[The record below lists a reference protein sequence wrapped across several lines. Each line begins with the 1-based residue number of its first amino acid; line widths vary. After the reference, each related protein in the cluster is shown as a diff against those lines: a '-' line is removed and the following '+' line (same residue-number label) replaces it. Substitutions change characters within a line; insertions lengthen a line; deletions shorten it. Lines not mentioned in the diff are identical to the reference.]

1 MKNQKQNKFV
11 TISISIALIIN
22 IAWSFYNLNKFDNI
36 KVNFEGEYYNQLL
49 YSDLGPTW
57 IIADRFKKKLDNG
70 ESFFSSIPAY
80 ERFLLPSILVGYYYH
95 LIDKEIFENKNENK
109 KVIKEKNFKIFLL
122 LFQILIYYSSVL
134 LISNEIFKRFDYQ
147 KSKLIILFLC
157 FEPSLLQWHSSFWS
171 ESIFLSLMILAFFIL
186 LKKSEKTFLNILL
199 GFIVGL
205 MFMQRSVSFLYILP
219 ICIYFFLVFK
229 LRLKPLSF
237 LLIGY
242 FFITALIG
250 YNNFSKT
257 GSVYFVPTHM
267 TYYGYY
273 HYFAHQILAD
283 RKNISYSEASEILK
297 KNEMDW
303 RKENNININNTE
315 DLLKN
320 IKYRNKVFAKEIIQ
334 NPLYSTQ
341 LFIKR
346 SVKTSI
352 IMPLWVNK
360 KYYFDKT
367 DPEAQ
372 NNPKEYYNKNLI
384 YNIPYTLF
392 IYLFFAIGFFN
403 LFKKIFINK
412 IKDPIDN
419 FYIFNLI
426 SILYFLSIVGFW
438 GNPKYFTP
446 CMISISFF
454 FAEGFFAIRKKY
466 FRSQN

>member
-95 LIDKEIFENKNENK
+95 IIDKEIFENKNENK

-134 LISNEIFKRFDYQ
+134 LISSEIFKRFDHQ

-157 FEPSLLQWHSSFWS
+157 LEPSLLQWHSSFWS

-186 LKKSEKTFLNILL
+186 LKKSEKAFFNILL

-229 LRLKPLSF
+229 QRFKPLSF

-242 FFITALIG
+242 FFVTALIG
-250 YNNFSKT
+250 YNNLIKT

-283 RKNISYSEASEILK
+283 RKNISYPEASEILK
-297 KNEMDW
+297 NNEMDW

-426 SILYFLSIVGFW
+426 SILYFLFIVGFW

-454 FAEGFFAIRKKY
+454 FAEGFFVIRKIY
-466 FRSQN
+466 FKSQN

>member
-157 FEPSLLQWHSSFWS
+157 LEPSLLQWHSSFWS

-186 LKKSEKTFLNILL
+186 LKKSEKAFLNILL

-229 LRLKPLSF
+229 QRLKPLSF

-242 FFITALIG
+242 FFVTALIG

-257 GSVYFVPTHM
+257 GSLYFVPTHM

-283 RKNISYSEASEILK
+283 RKNISYPEASEILK
-297 KNEMDW
+297 NNEMDW

-320 IKYRNKVFAKEIIQ
+320 IKYRNKVFAREVIQ

-352 IMPLWVNK
+352 IMPL
-360 KYYFDKT
+360 
-367 DPEAQ
+367 
-372 NNPKEYYNKNLI
+372 
-384 YNIPYTLF
+384 
-392 IYLFFAIGFFN
+392 
-403 LFKKIFINK
+403 
-412 IKDPIDN
+412 
-419 FYIFNLI
+419 
-426 SILYFLSIVGFW
+426 
-438 GNPKYFTP
+438 
-446 CMISISFF
+446 
-454 FAEGFFAIRKKY
+454 
-466 FRSQN
+466 

>member
-22 IAWSFYNLNKFDNI
+22 IVWSFYNLNKFDNI

-157 FEPSLLQWHSSFWS
+157 LEPSLLQWHSSFWS

-186 LKKSEKTFLNILL
+186 LKKSEKAFLNILL

-229 LRLKPLSF
+229 QRLKPLS
-237 LLIGY
+237 
-242 FFITALIG
+242 
-250 YNNFSKT
+250 
-257 GSVYFVPTHM
+257 
-267 TYYGYY
+267 
-273 HYFAHQILAD
+273 
-283 RKNISYSEASEILK
+283 
-297 KNEMDW
+297 
-303 RKENNININNTE
+303 
-315 DLLKN
+315 
-320 IKYRNKVFAKEIIQ
+320 
-334 NPLYSTQ
+334 
-341 LFIKR
+341 
-346 SVKTSI
+346 
-352 IMPLWVNK
+352 
-360 KYYFDKT
+360 
-367 DPEAQ
+367 
-372 NNPKEYYNKNLI
+372 
-384 YNIPYTLF
+384 
-392 IYLFFAIGFFN
+392 
-403 LFKKIFINK
+403 
-412 IKDPIDN
+412 
-419 FYIFNLI
+419 
-426 SILYFLSIVGFW
+426 
-438 GNPKYFTP
+438 
-446 CMISISFF
+446 
-454 FAEGFFAIRKKY
+454 
-466 FRSQN
+466 